1 MKNIK
6 IFIIHYIS
14 ISIIS
19 VMLINIYCPMR
30 QCLYSNSIKLSWLFL
45 LCIPLIYSH
54 DFFRSNI
61 KKIITLFII
70 LFSVYYY
77 EIYSSIILL
86 FITILFIGN
95 TSSILNSIFSFITAF
110 ILSLITYVFYLLYIE
125 GVFF

>member
-1 MKNIK
+1 MKSIK
-6 IFIIHYIS
+6 IFIIHYLS

-19 VMLINIYCPMR
+19 VLLINIYCPMR
-30 QCLYSNSIKLSWLFL
+30 QCLYSNAIKFSWLVL

-61 KKIITLFII
+61 KKLITLFII